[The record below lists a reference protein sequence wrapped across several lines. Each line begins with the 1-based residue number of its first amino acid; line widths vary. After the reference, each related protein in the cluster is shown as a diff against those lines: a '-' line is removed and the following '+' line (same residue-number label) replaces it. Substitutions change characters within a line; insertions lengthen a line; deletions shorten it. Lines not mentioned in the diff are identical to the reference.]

1 MRLLPSQQSA
11 DRADLRFGPDRLVLS
26 GPEERGG
33 DDVAWI
39 SVHEQVLGGKLRSLA
54 KELGCSQN
62 EALGLLV
69 RLWLWGINN
78 ANPDGKLE
86 SADKDDIAD
95 VLNIGIDRRCN
106 PGDAVEAMITT
117 GWLDFDDGYL
127 YIHDWKE
134 WQKQWYKALKV
145 RESDN
150 ERKAKERA
158 KRKAAQPALPPE
170 TSSPKP
176 VQQEEAYTI
185 PPEPPQKPTTAYTT
199 EFEEFWSFYPR
210 KIGKGDAYKCYQAR
224 RKDGWSPGE
233 LLEASKNYAVM
244 TAKEHTETKYIK
256 HPKTFLSASTPFL
269 DYIKRNGQ
277 AGTGSRDR
285 ISSGNIFKDMMEEYE
300 RGTS

>member
-1 MRLLPSQQSA
+1 M
-11 DRADLRFGPDRLVLS
+11 
-26 GPEERGG
+26 
-33 DDVAWI
+33 AWI

-95 VLNIGIDRRCN
+95 VLKIGIDRRYKSEN
-106 PGDAVEAMITT
+106 AVEAMITT
-117 GWLDFDDGYL
+117 GWLEFDDGYL

-150 ERKAKERA
+150 ERKARERA
-158 KRKAAQPALPPE
+158 KRKAGQLALPLE
-170 TSSPKP
+170 TSGSKP
-176 VQQEEAYTI
+176 VPQAEAYT
-185 PPEPPQKPTTAYTT
+185 PTPEPAKKPTAAYST

-224 RKDGWSPGE
+224 LKDGWSPGE
-233 LLEASKNYAVM
+233 LLEAARNYAAM

-256 HPKTFLSASTPFL
+256 LPKTFLSASTPFS
-269 DYIKRNGQ
+269 DYIKKHELHASPEDDEDPYAEWR
-277 AGTGSRDR
+277 RP
-285 ISSGNIFKDMMEEYE
+285 
-300 RGTS
+300 